1 MGTPRTACT
10 LLLCL
15 AMCGPAGPVRAQ
27 LAGDVTLRVAVL
39 YNIVQFVQWPEGS
52 GSAKDFQFCVV
63 EGDELAAG
71 LGTLD
76 GQPLGAGKVRVR
88 TVASGQL
95 AGCQAVYLPAA
106 GIAAPR
112 ASREAGLLTL
122 SSGHGLVEQGVM
134 VNVVQDGKRVAF
146 DIGLGALRRAGMSL
160 SAKVLRLARYV
171 KED

>member
-1 MGTPRTACT
+1 MLRTVRL

-15 AMCGPAGPVRAQ
+15 AAFGPAGPVQAQ
-27 LAGDVTLRVAVL
+27 PAGDVALRVALL
-39 YNIVQFVQWPEGS
+39 YNIIQFVQWPDG
-52 GSAKDFQFCVV
+52 GGAAKDFQFCVV
-63 EGDELAAG
+63 EGDELVAG

-122 SSGHGLVEQGVM
+122 SSGHGLVEQGAM